1 MKSISSL
8 DEELNNLHVLEVG
21 RSRTASGVHFFFLSF
36 FGIIELKAGT

>member
-8 DEELNNLHVLEVG
+8 DEELNNLLVLEVG
-21 RSRTASGVHFFFLSF
+21 RSRTASGVHFFLSF